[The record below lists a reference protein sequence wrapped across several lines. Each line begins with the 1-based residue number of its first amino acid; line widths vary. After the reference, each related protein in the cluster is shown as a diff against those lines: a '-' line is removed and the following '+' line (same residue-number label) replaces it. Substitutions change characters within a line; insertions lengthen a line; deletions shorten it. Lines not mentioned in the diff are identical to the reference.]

1 MEEVKQEH
9 THRSKREIKQINLLA
24 FKDPKSPVAE
34 AYRTIRTNLQF
45 SGVDK
50 EMKVVEVTSAV
61 PNEGKSTVIASLGVV
76 LAQAKKKVLL
86 LDCDFRNPTQHK
98 LFGLHNRGLTNFMSK
113 GEDYKDFIQQVD
125 QENLDIIVSGPVAPN
140 PSEMLMS
147 NKMETLLDKVRAEY
161 DYVLIDT
168 PPIMPVT
175 DAAVLGAKVDG
186 VMIVIASGLDK
197 PELVQAAKTRL
208 VQGGANILGCI
219 LNKVQVGG
227 GRYGYG
233 KYGGHKYGYGGYGYG
248 YGYGYYYGG
257 KPEETETTEEKAE

>member
-9 THRSKREIKQINLLA
+9 TRDKRREIKKINLLA

-98 LFGLHNRGLTNFMSK
+98 LFGLHNKGLTNFMAG
-113 GEDYKDFIQQVD
+113 GEEDFSDFIQHVEQD
-125 QENLDIIVSGPVAPN
+125 NLDIIVSGPVAPN
-140 PSEMLMS
+140 PSEILMS
-147 NKMETLLDKVRAEY
+147 NKMEDLLDRVRTEY

-186 VMIVIASGLDK
+186 VMIVIASGTDK

-208 VQGGANILGCI
+208 VQGGSYLLGCI
-219 LNKVQVGG
+219 LNKVQVGT

-233 KYGGHKYGYGGYGYG
+233 SHKYGYGYG
-248 YGYGYYYGG
+248 YGYGYYYGDETTSS
-257 KPEETETTEEKAE
+257 PEEQE

>member
-1 MEEVKQEH
+1 MEEVKQEKKQH
-9 THRSKREIKQINLLA
+9 KSREVKKINLLT

-50 EMKVVEVTSAV
+50 EMKVVEITSAV
-61 PNEGKSTVIASLGVV
+61 PNEGKSTVIASLGIV
-76 LAQAKKKVLL
+76 LAQARKKVLL

-98 LFGLHNRGLTNFMSK
+98 LFSLHNRGLTNFMSK
-113 GEDYKDFIQQVD
+113 GEDYKEYIQQVE
-125 QENLDIIVSGPVAPN
+125 QENLDIFVSGPVAPN

-147 NKMETLLDKVRAEY
+147 NKMQDLLDKVRTEY

-168 PPIMPVT
+168 PPVMPVT

-186 VMIVIASGLDK
+186 VMLVIASGADK

-208 VQGGANILGCI
+208 IQGGANILGCI

>member
-1 MEEVKQEH
+1 MEEVKQKH
-9 THRSKREIKQINLLA
+9 THSKEIKQINLLA

-61 PNEGKSTVIASLGVV
+61 PNEGKSTVIASLAVV
-76 LAQAKKKVLL
+76 LAQARRKVLL

-98 LFGLHNRGLTNFMSK
+98 LFGLHNRGITNYMSK
-113 GEDYKDFIQQVD
+113 GEDFHSYIQYVE
-125 QENLDIIVSGPVAPN
+125 QENLDILVSGPVSPN

-147 NKMETLLDKVRAEY
+147 NKMQNLLDAARQEY

-186 VMIVIASGLDK
+186 VMIVIASGQDK

-208 VQGGANILGCI
+208 VQGGANLLGCI
-219 LNKVQVGG
+219 LNKVQVGA

-233 KYGGHKYGYGGYGYG
+233 SHKYGYGYG
-248 YGYGYYYGG
+248 
-257 KPEETETTEEKAE
+257 

>member
-9 THRSKREIKQINLLA
+9 TQRSKRDIKQINLLA

-50 EMKVVEVTSAV
+50 EIKVVEVTSAV
-61 PNEGKSTVIASLGVV
+61 PNEGKSTVIGSLGVV
-76 LAQAKKKVLL
+76 LAQARKKVLL

-98 LFGLHNRGLTNFMSK
+98 LFGLHNKGLTNFMAN
-113 GEDYKDFIQQVD
+113 GDDYSPFIQHVE
-125 QENLDIIVSGPVAPN
+125 QENLDILLSGPVAPN

-147 NKMETLLDKVRAEY
+147 NKIQDMLDKVRTEY
-161 DYVLIDT
+161 DYILIDT

-186 VMIVIASGLDK
+186 VMIVIASGADK
-197 PELVQAAKTRL
+197 PELVQAAL
-208 VQGGANILGCI
+208 IPWPLGVVCS
-219 LNKVQVGG
+219 
-227 GRYGYG
+227 GRPTHLGPG
-233 KYGGHKYGYGGYGYG
+233 PFLPSG
-248 YGYGYYYGG
+248 
-257 KPEETETTEEKAE
+257 